1 MKLRTIKELK
11 NGNYKNIELDN
22 TYTGKAM
29 NIINATYIFTYIAYL
44 ISIMPDVLTEFTL
57 KQAFIGAIICMILV
71 IATGFIGLYFALCET
86 YIGEDFQ

>member
-29 NIINATYIFTYIAYL
+29 NIINATYIFTYISYL
-44 ISIMPDVLTEFTL
+44 ILKMPFPPTELAL
-57 KQAFIGAIICMILV
+57 KQAVIGAGICMLLV
-71 IATGFIGLYFALCET
+71 IITGIFGLYFALCET
-86 YIGEDFQ
+86 YIGED